1 MDPNQSEKPD
11 SQPHWKSWLGRIIIH
26 GIELG
31 AIALGLFWL
40 GRLDHRVDANG
51 EKISELSTDAE
62 SKIKDLKT
70 DVKGEIRDLE
80 SRVSNGGLITRSYRG
95 EKTDL
100 HRRRQIQFMTPS
112 VETWAAKEKTYASG
126 DENPNVKLDSL
137 LWQKVDGEK
146 IENFGREIITQGF
159 TKGWRR
165 YPYEGQ
171 GRYRDVGWWWVA
183 TVDEGFKVEKFV
195 EFYRTYWGTQEMYI
209 EEFDAHG
216 DVMPNAIIPHPQLP
230 AVVPSPKTGPPAN
243 KK

>member
-1 MDPNQSEKPD
+1 VE
-11 SQPHWKSWLGRIIIH
+11 LLTIISAVAYVIVMH
-26 GIELG
+26 E
-31 AIALGLFWL
+31 
-40 GRLDHRVDANG
+40 RVESLREDA
-51 EKISELSTDAE
+51 A
-62 SKIKDLKT
+62 DLKT
-70 DVKGEIRDLE
+70 DIKEHKAEIKGEFRDFE
-80 SRVSNGGLITRSYRG
+80 SRISSGGLITRSYRG

-126 DENPNVKLDSL
+126 GENANVKLDSL

-230 AVVPSPKTGPPAN
+230 SAAPAPKTGTPPT
-243 KK
+243 KKP